1 MSQQSMPSM
10 QMTPMGSAAYA
21 SLAYNEMHMKSKLQ
35 AMGGESAPALLCRP
49 VAGDCWVEEAVAFV
63 RSI

>member
-1 MSQQSMPSM
+1 MS
-10 QMTPMGSAAYA
+10 PMGSAAYA

-49 VAGDCWVEEAVAFV
+49 VAGDWVEEAVAFV